1 MGFRDRQPTFPMN
14 LVKKILV
21 VHGEAKARRRLVL
34 TLADSGYDLR
44 AFAASDPALES
55 ARAEWFDLAIV
66 DGGSNGS
73 AGFGFAEALKKTQ
86 PTVPVVLLVP
96 ELELPLVIKGI
107 RAGLADVVAD
117 EADPRA
123 LLKRVHSLLRPGAPD
138 GCDDDLTA
146 GDLAEV
152 ENLLARLEVSE
163 APVGDALSAADL
175 RQELVRAARD
185 RAALELRIE
194 RLNHEK
200 GAVEAELRTLL
211 AQNADGKR
219 LQAELAELQTQRELA
234 AATQAAIDAK
244 ASKLAE
250 TRAEIARERAAVEEA
265 RRQLETAVP
274 FPSPAEREL
283 RTKREA
289 LEAMR
294 QDLHE
299 EQDRLRDEAA
309 RNRQEAAQIAQE
321 RRRWHEDLDLLAA
334 QEDNLRAYE
343 ERLRQVQARL
353 ESDRVL
359 WHQTQAVPQRSPL
372 ADDTEVRLLWEKL
385 QRATELL
392 EADRAVFRDERMAL
406 REFETALKRREEA
419 LRQLEAKQVELD
431 KRLRA
436 LPPPPSAS
444 LTRSPFSIWGKSKG

>member
-1 MGFRDRQPTFPMN
+1 MN

-44 AFAASDPALES
+44 AFAAPESALEA
-55 ARAEWFDLAIV
+55 ARSEWFDLALI
-66 DGGSNGS
+66 DGGANGT
-73 AGFGFAEALKKTQ
+73 AGFSFAEALKKTQ

-117 EADPRA
+117 AVDPRVI
-123 LLKRVHSLLRPGAPD
+123 LKRVHSLLRPTMPD
-138 GCDDDLTA
+138 GADDELTA

-152 ENLLARLEVSE
+152 EDLLARLAASE
-163 APVGDALSAADL
+163 APVRDDLSAVDL

-185 RAALELRIE
+185 RAALELRLE

-200 GAVEAELRTLL
+200 GALEAELRTLL
-211 AQNADGKR
+211 AQTADGKR

-234 AATQAAIDAK
+234 VATQAAIDAK
-244 ASKLAE
+244 ASRLAA
-250 TRAEIARERAAVEEA
+250 TREEIARERAAVDEA
-265 RRQLETAVP
+265 RRELETTVP

-283 RTKREA
+283 KVKRDA
-289 LEAMR
+289 LEALR

-343 ERLRQVQARL
+343 ERLRQVQAKL

-359 WHQTQAVPQRSPL
+359 WHQTKDVPSRSPL
-372 ADDTEVRLLWEKL
+372 ADDTEVRMLWEKL

-406 REFETALKRREEA
+406 REFETTLKRREES
-419 LRQLEAKQVELD
+419 LRQLEAKQAELD

-436 LPPPPSAS
+436 LPPPPAP
-444 LTRSPFSIWGKSKG
+444 TRSPFSIWGKGKA

>member
-1 MGFRDRQPTFPMN
+1 MSPATDNPRLLMN

-44 AFAASDPALES
+44 AFAAPEPALES
-55 ARAEWFDLAIV
+55 ARSEWFDLALI
-66 DGGSNGS
+66 DGGANGT
-73 AGFGFAEALKKTQ
+73 AGFSFAEALKKTQ

-117 EADPRA
+117 AADPRVI
-123 LLKRVHSLLRPGAPD
+123 LKRVHSLLRPAVPD
-138 GCDDDLTA
+138 GVDDELTA

-152 ENLLARLEVSE
+152 EDLLARLAASE
-163 APVGDALSAADL
+163 APVRDDLSAVDL

-185 RAALELRIE
+185 RAALELRLE

-200 GAVEAELRTLL
+200 GALEAELRTLL
-211 AQNADGKR
+211 AQTADGKR
-219 LQAELAELQTQRELA
+219 LQAELAELRTQRELA

-244 ASKLAE
+244 ASRLAA
-250 TRAEIARERAAVEEA
+250 TREEIARERAAVDEA
-265 RRQLETAVP
+265 RRQLETTVP

-283 RTKREA
+283 KAKRDA
-289 LEAMR
+289 LEALR

-343 ERLRQVQARL
+343 ERLRRVQAKL

-359 WHQTQAVPQRSPL
+359 WHQTKDVSARSPL

-406 REFETALKRREEA
+406 REFETSLKRREEA
-419 LRQLEAKQVELD
+419 LRQLEAKQAELD

-436 LPPPPSAS
+436 LPPPPAPT
-444 LTRSPFSIWGKSKG
+444 LTRSPFSIWGKGKA